1 MKDSLLLGLG
11 FLAQGLF
18 SARFLIQLVKSEK
31 GGEVLSPVIFWQLS
45 LIASLFLMTY
55 GAFRHDLVIVGGQLI
70 GYFVYIRNLQLQGE
84 WRKIPKVIQLLF
96 YGLPI
101 LFVFYFA
108 FFRPSEFLLTLNN
121 PDIDFFLLTWGSIGQ
136 LIFTS
141 RFLVQWYFSE
151 KHEKSYFPLSFWYI
165 SMLGAIL
172 IIIYAIIRKDAVLFI
187 GQAFGMIVYLRNVMI
202 HFGFQNKRNLNFLE
216 KVKTYRMGLF
226 LGVTAF
232 FLFFNLNSWSVTE
245 SSEARY
251 AQISKEMLQ
260 NGDWMHPQ
268 LMGIYHYHKPP
279 MTYWIT
285 ALSYKIFGINPFAAR
300 FFLQIAILIQLFLIY
315 RIGVLLWNDKSKS
328 FKAALLYASF
338 PVVIIGGRALTTDA
352 YLATFILAALFFWFR
367 YLQKKENWD
376 LILMYLFLG
385 LGFLTKGPVVLIVP
399 VVLWVHQKIFYS
411 PKIKFNLPSLLGLS
425 LFLIIGISW
434 FAMLWVEDARFLDYF
449 VFKHTIERFAT
460 NTFSRSQPFWFYIVI
475 LLLLAFPWF
484 IIMLAK
490 TKSVFQKKQV
500 IFSRFWV
507 WVFVPLL
514 FFSLS
519 QSKLVLYI
527 LPLFGGLAFGAV
539 QVWEGLSDRTQKIWE
554 NAQTVFQI
562 LIVIALFISPLFVDE
577 LHLSAK
583 VYFLGVILLSL
594 LLGLF
599 LSGIKT
605 SDKAFLSAW
614 IFTMMLTAMSAYL
627 FSNNPGMVND
637 TRRVVD
643 WIEEHSP
650 ASDQIVIFD
659 KRLPSIPFKTER
671 SVISIYAG
679 DESLNRETQFQ
690 ENDDWKK
697 SLINL
702 KDQPEW
708 IQKGDNQKGI
718 WIAKLNKKMPE
729 LPERLDW
736 RTLQEVDG
744 WKILQIVEV
753 KP

>member
-1 MKDSLLLGLG
+1 MKGSVLLGLG

-31 GGEVLSPVIFWQLS
+31 KGEVLSPAIFWQLS
-45 LIASLFLMTY
+45 LIASLLLMTY
-55 GAFRHDLVIVGGQLI
+55 GAFRHDPVIVGGQLI

-84 WRKIPKVIQLLF
+84 WRKIPKILQLF
-96 YGLPI
+96 FFGLPV
-101 LFVFYFA
+101 LFLFYFA
-108 FFRPSEFLLTLNN
+108 FFWHSEFLLTLNN

-151 KHEKSYFPLSFWYI
+151 RKEESYFPLSFWYI
-165 SMLGAIL
+165 SMVGAML
-172 IIIYAIIRKDAVLFI
+172 IIIYAIVRKDAVLFI

-260 NGDWMHPQ
+260 TGDWMHPQ
-268 LMGIYHYHKPP
+268 LIGIYHYHKPP

-285 ALSYKIFGINPFAAR
+285 ALSYKIFGVNPFAAR
-300 FFLQIAILIQLFLIY
+300 FFLQIAILIQLFLVY
-315 RIGVLLWNDKSKS
+315 RIGILLWKDKNKS

-367 YLQKKENWD
+367 YLQRRENWD
-376 LILMYLFLG
+376 LIFMNLFLG

-399 VVLWVHQKIFYS
+399 VVLWVHQIVFSSSKIR
-411 PKIKFNLPSLLGLS
+411 FNASSLLGLL
-425 LFLIIGISW
+425 LFLIIGLSW
-434 FAMLWVEDARFLDYF
+434 FLMLWIEDSRFLDYF

-484 IIMLAK
+484 IILLSKSK
-490 TKSVFQKKQV
+490 TVFQKKYSLL
-500 IFSRFWV
+500 SRFWI

-514 FFSLS
+514 FFSIS

-527 LPLFGGLAFGAV
+527 LPIFGGLAFGAV
-539 QVWEGLSDRTQKIWE
+539 EVWGGLKESTQKRWE
-554 NAQTVFQI
+554 NAQTVFQV
-562 LIVIALFISPLFVDE
+562 LIVLALFISPVFEEV

-583 VYFLGVILLSL
+583 FYFLGVILLSL
-594 LLGLF
+594 LLGLY

-605 SDKAFLSAW
+605 SDKALLSAW
-614 IFTMMLTAMSAYL
+614 MFTMMITAMSAYV

-643 WIEEHSP
+643 WIEEHTPPSER
-650 ASDQIVIFD
+650 IVIFD

-690 ENDDWKK
+690 KNEDWKK

-708 IQKGDNQKGI
+708 ILESGNQKGI
-718 WIAKLNKKMPE
+718 WVAKSNKEMPNLPDNLN
-729 LPERLDW
+729 W
-736 RTLQEVDG
+736 RILQDIDG
-744 WKILQIVEV
+744 WKIMQIVEV
-753 KP
+753 KQ